1 MDRKAVALFAIP
13 MAVVTILGWVGD
25 ALAPSLLDRAPLLLL
40 VCNPRLRNLVL
51 VSPLV
56 DVTPFVLVA
65 VGRLVISDP
74 LFYWFGR
81 RYGDTSIRWME
92 RKLGPSAG
100 TVLWAERL
108 FRKAAWP
115 VVALMPNNLICLL
128 AARQA
133 WRGPAAI
140 VNVTGTLA
148 CSACAHRRRLDPIL
162 AFNAWIGRNRL
173 VLTVITIGITLL
185 LVARSARRGRDPV
198 ESPSE
203 LAAEL
208 DGMYKGDVAK
218 NVLGTDLE
226 PCGFEPLTGFY
237 RDGCCNT
244 GGDDPGVHV
253 VCAQMT
259 AEFLAFSRAQGN
271 DLSTAVPEAGF
282 PGLQPGDRW
291 CLCASRWQEA
301 LDAGVAPPCT
311 SMRPTSRPW
320 NGARSTPCA
329 ATRSTNPVAPVPE
342 ASAPD
347 GRFDAPASLNRVAD
361 HVTWVSKY
369 LPRAARVFC
378 GPGIDDGDSHGH
390 TTHVLRQAPAR
401 TGKEGQSRRK
411 A

>member
-1 MDRKAVALFAIP
+1 M
-13 MAVVTILGWVGD
+13 
-25 ALAPSLLDRAPLLLL
+25 SLR
-40 VCNPRLRNLVL
+40 
-51 VSPLV
+51 SW
-56 DVTPFVLVA
+56 LVA

-128 AARQA
+128 AGATGMA
-133 WRGPAAI
+133 WAGFAI
-140 VNVTGTLA
+140 VNVTGTLV
-148 CSACAHRRRLDPIL
+148 RVLGVRLIGAAFSDPIL

-173 VLTVITIGITLL
+173 VLTVITIGITFL
-185 LVARSARRGRDPV
+185 LVARSARRGRDPL
-198 ESPSE
+198 ESPGE

-208 DGMYKGDVAK
+208 DGMYKGEVAK

-259 AEFLAFSRAQGN
+259 AEFLAFSQRAGQRPVDRNARGRFPRSAARRP
-271 DLSTAVPEAGF
+271 LVPVRVRAGRK
-282 PGLQPGDRW
+282 RW
-291 CLCASRWQEA
+291 TRVSPHR
-301 LDAGVAPPCT
+301 CT
-311 SMRPTSRPW
+311 SMRPTSRRW
-320 NGARSTPCA
+320 SGARSTPCA

-347 GRFDAPASLNRVAD
+347 GGGL
-361 HVTWVSKY
+361 
-369 LPRAARVFC
+369 
-378 GPGIDDGDSHGH
+378 
-390 TTHVLRQAPAR
+390 THLRH
-401 TGKEGQSRRK
+401 
-411 A
+411 